1 MGSMITDIIL
11 LLVGI
16 AVTMLAVFLT
26 GRHKKI
32 KTSPVKVLS
41 QSSLVWG
48 GFITV
53 LKLLLLA
60 NALEDFDANLA
71 LQDQNQLSLLI
82 KIFVNF
88 RPLLLGVLIKILCLP
103 FEKRGTK
110 KEGLVPEKEPA
121 SPTSELL
128 SRREKEVA
136 LLASRG
142 YTNTQIADELYIS
155 VATVKRHLATIF
167 EKLQINSR
175 RELKDKL

>member
-1 MGSMITDIIL
+1 MLVDVIL
-11 LLVGI
+11 LLAGI
-16 AVTMLAVFLT
+16 VAALAASFLT
-26 GRHKKI
+26 GRHNKI

-53 LKLLLLA
+53 IKLLLLA
-60 NALEDFDANLA
+60 NTLEQFDPDLA
-71 LQDQNQLSLLI
+71 MTEQNQLSLLI

-88 RPLLLGVLIKILCLP
+88 RPLLLGVLIKIICLP

-110 KEGLVPEKEPA
+110 EKDVVPEKEPA
-121 SPTSELL
+121 SQACSLL

-167 EKLQINSR
+167 EKLNINSR

>member
-1 MGSMITDIIL
+1 
-11 LLVGI
+11 
-16 AVTMLAVFLT
+16 MLF
-26 GRHKKI
+26 R
-32 KTSPVKVLS
+32 SVKVLS

-53 LKLLLLA
+53 IKLLLLA
-60 NALEDFDANLA
+60 NTLEKFDPDLA
-71 LQDQNQLSLLI
+71 MTDQNQLSLLI

-88 RPLLLGVLIKILCLP
+88 RPLLLGVLIKIICLP

-110 KEGLVPEKEPA
+110 EKDVIPEKEPA
-121 SPTSELL
+121 SQACSLL

-167 EKLQINSR
+167 EKLNINSR